1 MDEKTIAI
9 RVPPSVHQTLVLLA
23 KVAGTSLA
31 DQLREAIDEHIVRK
45 GSDVDLRELA
55 QSELA
60 QIDAES
66 EDRKKAIQR
75 LKTYLEQQPEGEFS
89 EEARKLLK
97 SFGVKI

>member
-1 MDEKTIAI
+1 MEKTIAI

-31 DQLREAIDEHIVRK
+31 DQLREAIDEHIARK

-66 EDRKKAIQR
+66 EDRKKAIQLLLR
-75 LKTYLEQQPEGEFS
+75 GSSTEQPAKGRPKGRS
-89 EEARKLLK
+89 K
-97 SFGVKI
+97 